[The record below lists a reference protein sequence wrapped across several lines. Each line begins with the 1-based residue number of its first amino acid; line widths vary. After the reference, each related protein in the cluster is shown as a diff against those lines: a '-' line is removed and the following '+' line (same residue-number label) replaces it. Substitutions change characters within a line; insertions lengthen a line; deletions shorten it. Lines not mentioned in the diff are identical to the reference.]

1 MSVATRRAALG
12 AILAAPLTGGAVMAL
27 PLGSPP
33 NLGPSDLV
41 QACDWAV
48 GQSVYIDTV
57 SHQEHWDDD
66 RLDEEMDRYTE
77 VFRRAI
83 NEPSASPAGISAK
96 ARLLL
101 RDLKVNTTGWHPDDE
116 STLSDDD
123 RLVRVVL
130 REVIK
135 LCA

>member
-1 MSVATRRAALG
+1 MTASTRRAALG

-27 PLGSPP
+27 PSGTASGLA
-33 NLGPSDLV
+33 

-57 SHQEHWDDD
+57 SHEEHWDDD
-66 RLDEEMDRYTE
+66 RLDQEMDRYTE

-83 NEPSASPAGISAK
+83 NEPSASPADIGAK

-101 RDLKVNTTGWHPDDE
+101 RDLRVNTSGWHPDDE
-116 STLSDDD
+116 TTLSDDD
-123 RLVRVVL
+123 RLIRVVL